1 MKKISLLAVVF
12 AALALASCETEQ
24 QFDNGNGLNL
34 SEDGIAFV
42 FNTGKVTKATDI
54 RTAPKETGLVFSL
67 GTVSGSEYFLEE
79 SVEDM
84 NGFAPETKGS
94 PIYTKNVSQFYKTL
108 DVVTYKDG
116 APHTAGDA
124 TFDYLNG
131 STQVEVE
138 GRDGW
143 IYSHDYLSSPWPEGE
158 YDKKLDFYLSM
169 PSGILSSASKQKFD
183 GDAGAKGTFSF
194 RYSVPE
200 VATDQNDILF
210 GYTALSRNE
219 YYANYTKTGAPV
231 TFYHALT
238 GIKFRSDNNN
248 SNATKTII
256 TAVEFIGLKE
266 VGTCSID
273 ALNNTVTWSNLS
285 DTTTITSFSTTFNNP
300 TYTPSSG
307 ANNSDGTVAYTTDD
321 EYFGGTSFVA
331 GGDNDNA
338 ANKQNL
344 NDAEGTKTFWLIPHN
359 FRELYSAEEAA
370 QIKLKVTFRVK
381 TPDTPNGT
389 QITHTIQ
396 DFGTQLWNASVNWKA
411 GQLRTYV
418 LHPIDIDVEIMDE
431 MTETTKSN
439 LHIANTGNADEYVRM
454 LVIGNWYGWK
464 PGTTQAQMESTE
476 PSILVGYE
484 SVTGSEM
491 VKPWYSGGY
500 DGVDPYG
507 SFDDNFALGKLGD
520 RDGKRNDWADA
531 SGGYYFTMPIGP
543 GEGSID
549 LEELSA
555 TADLFDHYTVTNVPT
570 IYLPVGNTRQPA
582 VGVHLVM
589 EIVIQAIAVPK
600 DPDTGENIWWLQA
613 WYDATGIDKL
623 DPDATRNAKFKNLY
637 TRGEYDP
644 VYHGN

>member
-67 GTVSGSEYFLEE
+67 GAVSGSEYFLEE
-79 SVEDM
+79 SVEDL
-84 NGFAPETKGS
+84 NSFVPETKGS
-94 PIYTKNVSQFYKTL
+94 PIYTKNVSQFYKKL

-124 TFDYLNG
+124 IYEYNNSD
-131 STQVEVE
+131 QVEAG

-143 IYSHDYLSSPWPEGE
+143 IYQHDYVGSPWPKGE
-158 YDKKLDFYLSM
+158 PDKELDFYLSM
-169 PSGILSSASKQKFD
+169 PSGILSSASDPKLD
-183 GDAGAKGTFSF
+183 TEAGAKGTFSF
-194 RYSVPE
+194 GYTVPDE
-200 VATDQNDILF
+200 ADDQNDILF

-248 SNATKTII
+248 TNATKTII
-256 TAVEFIGLKE
+256 TKVEFVGLK
-266 VGTCSID
+266 GDATCTID
-273 ALNNTVTWSNLS
+273 AINNNVVWSDYGDAN
-285 DTTTITSFSTTFNNP
+285 SFFAGFSNP
-300 TYTPSSG
+300 GYTPSSG
-307 ANNSDGTVAYTTDD
+307 ASNSDGTVAYTTDD

-331 GGDNDNA
+331 DGDNDNP

-359 FRELYSAEEAA
+359 FRELYSAAEAA

-389 QITHTIQ
+389 EITHTIQ

-431 MTETTKSN
+431 MTEKTKSN

-464 PGTTQAQMESTE
+464 PGTTEEQMESTE

-507 SFDDNFALGKLGD
+507 SFDSSFALGKLGD
-520 RDGKRNDWADA
+520 RDGKKNDWADA
-531 SGGYYFTMPIGP
+531 SGGYYFTTPIGP
-543 GEGSID
+543 GEGSVD

-555 TADLFDHYTVTNVPT
+555 TVALFEHYTVANVPT

-600 DPDTGENIWWLQA
+600 DPVTGENIWWLQA
-613 WYDATGIDKL
+613 WYDATEIDKL
-623 DPDATRNAKFKNLY
+623 DPDAPRNAKFKTLY
-637 TRGEYDP
+637 TGGEYDP
-644 VYHGN
+644 VYHPGN